1 MARNRIAVRN
11 VSGRSNVW
19 IASAPFSPGTRLDQ
33 RMRKT
38 VPAWIFLATL
48 SLGNAKRVL
57 VALEWENNLASNE
70 TLQFA
75 GIKYLDRYEGAI
87 CFGATPAQ
95 IS

>member
-1 MARNRIAVRN
+1 M
-11 VSGRSNVW
+11 
-19 IASAPFSPGTRLDQ
+19 SPDSRRLHSRRGTRLDQ